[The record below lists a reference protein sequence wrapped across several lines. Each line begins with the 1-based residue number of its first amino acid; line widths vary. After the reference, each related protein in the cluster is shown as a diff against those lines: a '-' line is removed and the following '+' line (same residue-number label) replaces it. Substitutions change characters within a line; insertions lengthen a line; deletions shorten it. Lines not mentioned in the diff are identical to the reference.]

1 MVHMYDVI
9 HVSRLNTCMDKEK
22 IDGEASI
29 PGAQPVVGEEFDM
42 PNFRATIPSH
52 LMKDMDDHNK
62 FLLEQISVIK
72 NQNTWQSDVVHK
84 IYNYTKTIN
93 GKVVELE
100 NFRQR
105 LLMELELDDKWDE
118 RQKETGKYKR
128 WGIIAFLALGYPIYL
143 TFINQVGIGKII
155 EKILGAG

>member
-1 MVHMYDVI
+1 
-9 HVSRLNTCMDKEK
+9 MDKDK
-22 IDGEASI
+22 KDGGSTV
-29 PGAQPVVGEEFDM
+29 PGAKPVIEDDFEM
-42 PNFRATIPSH
+42 PQFKATIPSH
-52 LMKDMDDHNK
+52 LMNNMDDHNK

-72 NQNTWQSDVVHK
+72 NQNTWQSDVVHR

-100 NFRQR
+100 KFRQR
-105 LLMELELDDKWDE
+105 LLMELEIDEKWDE
-118 RQKETGKYKR
+118 KQKETHKYKR
-128 WGIIAFLALGYPIYL
+128 WGVIAFLALGYPIYL